1 VSGSAGWWPWRKA
14 RPRNLRRELVGLL
27 ERARND
33 AAARGGLSE
42 EALTILANI
51 LENGDLRVE
60 DVMVPRVDVVAVAH
74 GTPFPDLVRCMV
86 AAAHSRVPV
95 YRGDLDEVV
104 GMIHVK
110 DVLGLVQQQ
119 MEDGRKPVWQEKI
132 RPVLFVAPSMR
143 VLDLL
148 ARMRMERV
156 HMAIVVDEYGGTD
169 GLVTIEDL
177 IEQIVGEIVDEHE
190 VEPRE
195 MVRALGA
202 GRFDADARLA
212 LDEFEALIGIALPRA
227 EEEDVDTLGGLVV
240 TLAGRVP
247 EIGARIRHESGLRFE
262 VLDADPR
269 RVKRVRVVVPRGL
282 RARDQRATAGNTS
295 STQPPPPQQS
305 G

>member
-1 VSGSAGWWPWRKA
+1 MIRSAGWWPWRKP
-14 RPRNLRRELVGLL
+14 RPWNLRRELVGLL
-27 ERARND
+27 ERARSD
-33 AAARGGLSE
+33 AAKRGGLSE

-60 DVMVPRVDVVAVAH
+60 DVMVPRVDVS
-74 GTPFPDLVRCMV
+74 MV

-110 DVLGLVQQQ
+110 DVLGLVQDQ
-119 MEDGRKPVWQEKI
+119 MEGRAPPPWQKKI

-190 VEPRE
+190 VAPRE

-202 GRFDADARLA
+202 GRFDVDARLA
-212 LDEFEALIGIALPRA
+212 LDEFESLIGIALPRA

-282 RARDQRATAGNTS
+282 RTRDQRSAVSNAS
-295 STQPPPPQQS
+295 AAQS
-305 G
+305 EVRQRSD